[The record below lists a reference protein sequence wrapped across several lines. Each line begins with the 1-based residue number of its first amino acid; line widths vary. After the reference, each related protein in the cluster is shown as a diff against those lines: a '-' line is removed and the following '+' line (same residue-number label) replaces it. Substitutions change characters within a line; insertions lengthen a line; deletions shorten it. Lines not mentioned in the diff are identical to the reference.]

1 MRKDIQQGMEMK
13 KNKTPD
19 LDSID
24 LSLEAPLEEPAR
36 QYYFMA
42 KARKYVKAMSEK
54 LGRPLFSAVVT
65 FGCQMNPATM
75 TA

>member
-13 KNKTPD
+13 KNKTLD

-42 KARKYVKAMSEK
+42 KARKYVKAMS
-54 LGRPLFSAVVT
+54 
-65 FGCQMNPATM
+65 
-75 TA
+75 